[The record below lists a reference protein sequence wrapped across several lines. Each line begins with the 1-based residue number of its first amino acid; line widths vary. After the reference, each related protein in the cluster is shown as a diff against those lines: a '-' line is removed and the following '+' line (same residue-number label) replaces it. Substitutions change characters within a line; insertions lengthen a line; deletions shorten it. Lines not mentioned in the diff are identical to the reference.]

1 MSLGIRTRQGVR
13 AVIPALAL
21 LLVPLAFSA
30 FPGASAAGR
39 TPTSTSLAVAGGAN
53 YGDPLTLT
61 ATVTSA
67 SGTPTGTVTFSAD
80 GGGVIA
86 SGVKVDS
93 VGHASVT
100 SADIGLT
107 SYHADFTG
115 SAGFANSSGAALH
128 LTNLAPIV
136 LKPIASV
143 LTISRSVPFR
153 FTMVASGIA
162 TRLDGTPISGER
174 VFFTIQGKAPSPF
187 GPGGTAIGCT
197 SVTNAQGYASCE
209 GVQGRTVAVV
219 ALLGGGFYMT
229 HDADMQYAFGT
240 ARGKLIVV
248 GGP

>member
-1 MSLGIRTRQGVR
+1 MSNRTWR
-13 AVIPALAL
+13 AVLALLTL
-21 LLVPLAFSA
+21 LLVPLAFST
-30 FPGASAAGR
+30 FPSASAIGR
-39 TPTSTSLAVAGGAN
+39 TATSTSLVVVGGAS
-53 YGDPLTLT
+53 YGDPITLT
-61 ATVTSA
+61 ATVNAA

-86 SGVKVDS
+86 SGVVVDS

-115 SAGFANSSGAALH
+115 SAGFANSSGAAL
-128 LTNLAPIV
+128 LVTNLAPMV
-136 LKPIASV
+136 LHPIPSV

-153 FTMVASGIA
+153 FTMVLSGIA
-162 TRLDGTPISGER
+162 TRPDGTPISGER
-174 VFFTIQGKAPSPF
+174 LFFTVQGKAPSPF
-187 GPGGTAIGCT
+187 GPGSTAIGCT

-219 ALLGGGFYMT
+219 ALLGGGFYMS
-229 HDADMQYAFGT
+229 HDADAQYAFST